1 MNPSDGTK
9 KDRRLWLFAMAACFL
24 LAAILRF
31 ALVGYS
37 FTAYILVGVGILI
50 LIFHL
55 LRRFGLARTRHV
67 LSVLVVIGC
76 ICFAALELIV
86 IGSARTDKDPE
97 APYLIVLGAGLN
109 GTAPSLSLT
118 DRLVAA
124 REYLEQY
131 PDAVAVV
138 TGGQGPGELITE
150 AEAMETWLLAQG
162 IAPERI
168 LREERATDTA
178 ENITFSLELIAQ
190 QGGDPA
196 GRVAICTSEYHLYRA
211 KYIAEH
217 LGAAPL
223 GVAGET
229 SLPVL
234 KANYFIREAF
244 GVLHL
249 WVFGA

>member
-9 KDRRLWLFAMAACFL
+9 KDRRLWLFAMAACFI
-24 LAAILRF
+24 LAAVLRF

-37 FTAYILVGVGILI
+37 FTAYILVGVGLLI
-50 LIFHL
+50 LVFHL
-55 LRRFGLARTRHV
+55 LRRRGLTRARHV
-67 LSVLVVIGC
+67 LTVLLVIGC
-76 ICFAALELIV
+76 ICFAALELVV
-86 IGSARTDKDPE
+86 IGDARTDEDPE

-124 REYLEQY
+124 LDYLERY
-131 PDAVAVV
+131 PEAVAIV

-168 LREERATDTA
+168 LKEERATDTA
-178 ENITFSLELIAQ
+178 ENIAFSLELIAQ
-190 QGGDPA
+190 HGGDPT
-196 GRVAICTSEYHLYRA
+196 GPVAICTSEYHLYRA
-211 KYIAEH
+211 KYIAAH
-217 LGAAPL
+217 LGAQPL

-234 KANYFIREAF
+234 KLNYFIREAF
-244 GVLHL
+244 GVAHL